1 MKEQFERTALLL
13 GAQAMER
20 LAQSRVAVFGLG
32 GVGGY
37 AAEALI
43 RSGLG
48 AIDLIDSDRVS
59 LSNLNRQIFATHET
73 VGQYKVDAAEE
84 RLLQIAP
91 DTVIRKL
98 PYFYCEET
106 DDRFDLSQYDYV
118 IDAIDTVSCKLTL
131 VQRAQ
136 AVDTPIISSMGT
148 GNKMDPA
155 ALAVSDI
162 SKTTVCPLARIM
174 RKELR
179 KRGIKH
185 LKVVYSKELPL
196 PAVDRTPSGELPPE
210 GRRAIPGSNAFVP
223 CSAGLLIAAEVV
235 RDLTGV
241 RGNGLGI

>member
-1 MKEQFERTALLL
+1 MREQFERTALLL
-13 GAQAMER
+13 GQDGMEK
-20 LAQSRVAVFGLG
+20 LAAARVAVFGLG

-48 AIDLIDSDRVS
+48 AIDLVDSDRIS
-59 LSNLNRQIFATHET
+59 LSNLNRQIFATHDT
-73 VGQYKVDAAEE
+73 VGQYKVDAAAA
-84 RLLQIAP
+84 RLAAIAP
-91 DTVIRKL
+91 DAAIRKF
-98 PYFYCEET
+98 PVFYTAET
-106 DDRFDLSQYDYV
+106 ADEFDFTQYDYV

-131 VQRAQ
+131 VRQAQ
-136 AVDTPIISSMGT
+136 AAGTSVISSMGT

-155 ALAVSDI
+155 ALSVSDI
-162 SKTTVCPLARIM
+162 SKTVVCPLARIM

-179 KRGIKH
+179 RQGIRH
-185 LKVVYSKELPL
+185 LKVVYSKESPL
-196 PAVDRTPSGELPPE
+196 PTVDRTPSGELPPE

-223 CSAGLLIAAEVV
+223 CAAGLLIAAEVV